1 MCVCVCTIITAVQW
15 KNKYGAKSRL
25 HTHRGRGKGTH
36 TQAHPFWG
44 HSHITHHANF
54 RHVEHTKQRRG
65 TWGKGNPK
73 YECAPPPYVCVC
85 VCEEESTW
93 KLKKLVTFR
102 IARRQWQQMSVRRE
116 RQHTT
121 ASRVCAPQICVACD
135 WLLLLLPQG
144 CAPSSCCFCF
154 PCCNL
159 LYNIRATRKGFRTDL
174 IHFFIHILSWI
185 FDTVYAFPIYGRYIC
200 YNILFILLL
209 KLSLCSFFIFLCS

>member
-1 MCVCVCTIITAVQW
+1 MAPSRDYTHTEAE
-15 KNKYGAKSRL
+15 AKA
-25 HTHRGRGKGTH
+25 HTHRHTRSGGTVTSH
-36 TQAHPFWG
+36 TTLISVTLSTQSSAG
-44 HSHITHHANF
+44 AREAKATQNMS
-54 RHVEHTKQRRG
+54 V
-65 TWGKGNPK
+65 
-73 YECAPPPYVCVC
+73 PPPYVCVC

-93 KLKKLVTFR
+93 KLKKLATFR

-159 LYNIRATRKGFRTDL
+159 LYNIRATRKGLRTDL